1 MAKLK
6 GAVVIDEERCKGCN
20 ICVATCPFKVL
31 ALQKKEVN
39 NKGYHYAYMA
49 NPDACTGCTSCG
61 TVCPDACISVYR
73 VKIDQQ
79 QQHGY
84 VKKKILY
91 IPSEKNKKIN

>member
-73 VKIDQQ
+73 VKIDSQQ
-79 QQHGY
+79 NYGY
-84 VKKKILY
+84 VKKTILY
-91 IPSEKNKKIN
+91 IPSEKNK

>member
-39 NKGYHYAYMA
+39 NKGYHYAEMVSE
-49 NPDACTGCTSCG
+49 ACIGCSSCAI
-61 TVCPDACISVYR
+61 VCPDSVISVYR
-73 VKIDQQ
+73 IKI
-79 QQHGY
+79 
-84 VKKKILY
+84 
-91 IPSEKNKKIN
+91 